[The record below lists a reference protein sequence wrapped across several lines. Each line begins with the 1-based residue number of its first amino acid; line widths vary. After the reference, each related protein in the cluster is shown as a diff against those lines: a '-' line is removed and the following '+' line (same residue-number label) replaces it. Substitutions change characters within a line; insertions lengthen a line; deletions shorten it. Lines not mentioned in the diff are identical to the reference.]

1 MMTIATVWMV
11 RMSRALLLVSSQCN
25 KFLYIFIFNYFFHY
39 KYKVSQMNRFYCS
52 NQNKFLNENYIV
64 SSKVD
69 DKVCD
74 CCDGSDGKKIYICM
88 I

>member
-1 MMTIATVWMV
+1 
-11 RMSRALLLVSSQCN
+11 
-25 KFLYIFIFNYFFHY
+25 
-39 KYKVSQMNRFYCS
+39 MNRFYCS